1 MSTDLSSNPD
11 VIATMEAY
19 LDSERPP
26 VEIRPQLDIGYELV
40 GQSVILNEIRP
51 TWNAP
56 HEIHHQPY
64 AKATYVKS
72 RNLWKV
78 YWMRASL
85 KWDAYDSKPTV
96 KTLRAFPK
104 LVDEDKYVCF
114 KG

>member
-1 MSTDLSSNPD
+1 MPHDLSSNPEI
-11 VIATMEAY
+11 IATMEAY
-19 LDSERPP
+19 LETTRPP
-26 VEIRPQLDIGYELV
+26 IEIRPQLDIGYELV

-51 TWNAP
+51 VWRAP
-56 HEIHHQPY
+56 HDIQHQPY

-85 KWDAYDSKPTV
+85 KWDAYDPKPTV
-96 KTLRAFPK
+96 KTLRAFLK
-104 LVDEDKYVCF
+104 LVDEDKYGCF